1 MSLEVLEKNDRKLVF
16 LVEGISVEMV
26 NAIRRIILSEIPV
39 MAVDEV
45 IILKNDS
52 PLYDEIISH
61 RLGMI
66 PLTTD
71 LEVYKLP
78 RDCSC
83 GGYGCPI
90 CQVSL
95 TCEVTNTTNA
105 PLEIY
110 SGNLKS
116 NDPKIVPV
124 DPNIP
129 IVKIDKDKKV
139 IIEAYSILGLGKEH
153 TKFQA
158 VSNIFYRFYP
168 QIDFDNKKC
177 AKCQDKCLVAR
188 MCPERLFDFSNKETP
203 ILTED
208 FWKECVLCNSCER
221 DCLEGA
227 IKVGWKDKAY
237 IFAIESDGVLPF
249 DVIIK
254 KTFEVFLEKIDEF
267 VEKLEAIDLELM
279 IDQKFIKI
287 SKI

>member
-1 MSLEVLEKNDRKLVF
+1 MSLKVLEKKDRKLVF
-16 LVEGISVEMV
+16 VVEGISVELA
-26 NAIRRIILSEIPV
+26 NAIRRIIISEIPV

-83 GGYGCPI
+83 GGYGCPL

-95 TCEVTNTTNA
+95 TCEVTNTTNTF
-105 PLEIY
+105 LEIY
-110 SGNLKS
+110 SGNLNS

-129 IVKIDKDKKV
+129 IVKIDKNNQV
-139 IIEAYSILGLGKEH
+139 IIEAYAVLGIGKDH

-168 QIDFDNKKC
+168 QIEFDDSKC
-177 AKCQDKCLVAR
+177 EKCSDKCLVSR
-188 MCPERLFDFSNKETP
+188 MCPERLFDFSDKKKPT
-203 ILTED
+203 LAED
-208 FWKECVLCNSCER
+208 YWKECTLCGSCGK

-227 IKVGWKDKAY
+227 INVSWKDKTY
-237 IFAIESDGVLPF
+237 IFSLESDGVLPF
-249 DVIIK
+249 DVIIT
-254 KTFEVFLEKIDEF
+254 KTFEIFLEKIDEF
-267 VEKLEAIDLELM
+267 VEKLEAIDLE
-279 IDQKFIKI
+279 
-287 SKI
+287 S